1 MPIEANCAKV
11 AVWKNSRCLACGSKV
26 TVELQHVFDTRFGIE
41 GNFNMCQC
49 GSCGLRQLSPSP
61 SSNEL
66 KRLYETYYNFGG
78 SKKSLYTKF
87 RRTFLESVF
96 YRLWMAI
103 DGDICF
109 HSKRGNGRL
118 LDIGCNEG
126 QGLQIYKQNG
136 FMAEGL
142 ELNDRAASET
152 RKRGF
157 RVYADSL
164 ETFQPE
170 QSYDVVVLSHVLEH
184 SLNPR
189 EMLTHVARI
198 LKPDGQVWIS
208 CPNIKSWQRDVFGRY
223 WINWHVP
230 FHTTFFS
237 AATLKCL
244 LNDSGFEVIKA
255 KYATPSLWLAQ
266 SVIASLF
273 AKQGRKNYAQRSP
286 ILLGSLML
294 LARCI
299 FSPFLWLGNFSG
311 RGDCLAIEAR
321 KKTN

>member
-1 MPIEANCAKV
+1 MINKTGGCTL
-11 AVWKNSRCLACGSKV
+11 C
-26 TVELQHVFDTRFGIE
+26 TDELSIFKKRIYDTRLGIE
-41 GNFNMCQC
+41 GVYDIGMCNN
-49 GSCGLRQLSPSP
+49 CGLIQLKSHP
-61 SSNEL
+61 SSLEL
-66 KRLYETYYNFGG
+66 KQLYETYYNFGG
-78 SKKSLYTKF
+78 SKKNLYTKF

-109 HSKRGNGRL
+109 HSRRGNGRL

-142 ELNDRAASET
+142 ELNDRAASAA

-164 ETFQPE
+164 ETFHPE
-170 QSYDVVVLSHVLEH
+170 HLYDVVVLSHVLEH
-184 SLNPR
+184 SVNPR

-198 LKPDGQVWIS
+198 LKPDGQTWIS
-208 CPNIKSWQRDVFGRY
+208 CPNIESCQQNIFGRY

-230 FHTTFFS
+230 FHITFFS

-244 LNDSGFEVIKA
+244 LNDSGFEVIKT
-255 KYATPSLWLAQ
+255 KYATPSLWVAQ

-299 FSPFLWLGNFSG
+299 FSPFLWLGNLLG

>member
-1 MPIEANCAKV
+1 MVPKEAKNIVSKCIFCGANLSIELYN
-11 AVWKNSRCLACGSKV
+11 
-26 TVELQHVFDTRFGIE
+26 VFDTRFGIKDKYKIGRCAICE
-41 GNFNMCQC
+41 TDQILPLP
-49 GSCGLRQLSPSP
+49 SIKQLK
-61 SSNEL
+61 E
-66 KRLYETYYNFGG
+66 LYETDYNFGG
-78 SKKSLYTKF
+78 EKDTAYTGF
-87 RRTFLESVF
+87 RKYFFSSVL

-142 ELNDRAASET
+142 ELNDRAASEA

-157 RVYADSL
+157 RVFTDSL
-164 ETFQPE
+164 ETFYSKQL
-170 QSYDVVVLSHVLEH
+170 YDVVVLSHVLEH
-184 SLNPR
+184 SVNPR
-189 EMLTHVARI
+189 EMLNHVARI

-208 CPNIKSWQRDVFGRY
+208 CPNIESWQRDVFGRY

-230 FHTTFFS
+230 FHITFFS
-237 AATLKCL
+237 VATLKCL
-244 LNDSGFEVIKA
+244 LNDSGFEVIKT
-255 KYATPSLWLAQ
+255 KYATPGLWVAQ

-273 AKQGRKNYAQRSP
+273 AKKGKKNYAQRSP
-286 ILLGSLML
+286 MLLGSLMFFF
-294 LARCI
+294 RFI
-299 FSPFLWLGNFSG
+299 FFPFLWLGNLSG
-311 RGDCLAIEAR
+311 RGDCLVIEAR